1 MDYCNLEE
9 EPGRRASAGK
19 SSMSEEELKFPEWQ
33 APLQELLLEF
43 DRERLVEKV
52 AKVEALIFER
62 LQRPGKTDDDRAER
76 ESMKQAVFIL
86 RMVKRD
92 RLGFP
97 DWK

>member
-1 MDYCNLEE
+1 
-9 EPGRRASAGK
+9 
-19 SSMSEEELKFPEWQ
+19 MSDEELKFSEWQ
-33 APLQELLLEF
+33 APVQELLLEF

-62 LQRPGKTDDDRAER
+62 LQRPVKTDDDRAER
-76 ESMKQAVFIL
+76 ESVKQAVFIL
-86 RMVKRD
+86 RMIKRD